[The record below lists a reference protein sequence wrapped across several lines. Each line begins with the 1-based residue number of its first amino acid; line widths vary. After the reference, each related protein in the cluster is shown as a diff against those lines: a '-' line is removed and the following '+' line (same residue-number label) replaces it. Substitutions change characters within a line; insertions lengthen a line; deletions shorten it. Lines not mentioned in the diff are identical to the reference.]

1 VTERRAQIERQRREF
16 MREMAADET
25 TTGWAATLETGPE
38 TPGDGVQEHGDRAT
52 VVDSCRVSWRPPF
65 TQRPRG
71 AGPVWYN
78 GEPYQWRAE
87 VRRDGGGWRLRSV
100 VLPAWC
106 GTYSRCSS
114 APAATPSTTASA
126 MSDDPLGNAK
136 SMLPCG
142 TRDPYPWLHDCP
154 SPLPTRS

>member
-1 VTERRAQIERQRREF
+1 

-71 AGPVWYN
+71 AGPVW
-78 GEPYQWRAE
+78 
-87 VRRDGGGWRLRSV
+87 
-100 VLPAWC
+100 
-106 GTYSRCSS
+106 
-114 APAATPSTTASA
+114 TTASRTSGGRRSVA
-126 MSDDPLGNAK
+126 TAADGG
-136 SMLPCG
+136 CG
-142 TRDPYPWLHDCP
+142 R
-154 SPLPTRS
+154 SFSRRGVAPTRGAVPLR